1 MNTRITQIRKHE
13 NMNQDEFAN
22 ALGLTKN
29 FISLVETGKREPS
42 ERTIRDICRE
52 FNVNEDWLRTGEG
65 EMFMPR
71 SKEHDI
77 AKLTV
82 DILEGEEDSFKS
94 RLISMLARLGDDE
107 WEMLEAMVDK
117 LSKKE

>member
-13 NMNQDEFAN
+13 KMNQDAFAE

-52 FNVNEDWLRTGEG
+52 FNVNEKWLRTGEG
-65 EMFMPR
+65 EIFQPK
-71 SKEHDI
+71 SKEKDI

-82 DILEGEEDSFKS
+82 DILEGEDDSFKS
-94 RLISMLARLGDDE
+94 RLISMLARLSEEE
-107 WEMLEAMVDK
+107 WEMLEAMVDR